1 MIFSELEP
9 FLDKKRRE
17 LLAALDAF
25 GPEER
30 HLAEYEGGWNPVQI
44 VEHLSIVEE
53 QVIAEIG
60 RLLNGEAVRPSE
72 PEERKLVDITALFE
86 QKGLLS
92 SPKKSPPSAFPTGK
106 VAYEDGLERLAE
118 VRGNLRAFLPLLAAR
133 ETNRLVSRHPL
144 GVELNA
150 CQWLQFSA
158 FHEWG
163 HIHQL
168 KRIRQAHSG

>member
-30 HLAEYEGGWNPVQI
+30 HLSEYEGGWNPAQI
-44 VEHLSIVEE
+44 IEHLSIVEE

-60 RLLNGEAVRPSE
+60 RLLSGEAVRPSE
-72 PEERKLVDITALFE
+72 PEDRKRVDVMALFE
-86 QKGLLS
+86 QKGLLGT
-92 SPKKSPPSAFPTGK
+92 PKTSPPSAFPTGK

-118 VRGNLRAFLPLLAAR
+118 VRGRLKALLPLLAAR
-133 ETNRLVSRHPL
+133 ETNSLVSRHPL

-158 FHEWG
+158 VHEWG

-168 KRIRQAHSG
+168 KRIRKVHSG